1 MAGKKGKVM
10 ERRLMKDFQIG
21 LVEGIVSDAI
31 SSNKEPKDVFSK
43 IAQAIGKRSSS
54 KGKDWNAMV
63 RKSTMTRDPIGSTA
77 EFQTRQSRQS
87 LRRQI
92 IEAQGKPDPDQLVAY
107 NPMLSTVSPATRVAY
122 AKFKISKIKQEFEDR
137 EAAGGASENT
147 SQKGDDDVFQD
158 ASTSVKKVTETNQ
171 TSSIVRPR
179 PRASLSSVASASS
192 TSNTPKD
199 PPKPTTS
206 IKISQP
212 TPTVSMA
219 PPDVPTRK
227 EFRPKTPIPE
237 DPREGMTTPDPDG
250 RKSVDSNQGS
260 RSTTPTRPPSV
271 KSTASKAEDK
281 KEVNKE
287 VKKEEKK
294 EEKTDV
300 PKETLKPTTTEPPKR
315 SPGPPKPGGKSTV
328 SGQVIQ
334 GWL

>member
-1 MAGKKGKVM
+1 MVVSVAGKKGRVM

-31 SSNKEPKDVFSK
+31 TSNKEPKDVFSK

-77 EFQTRQSRQS
+77 EFQIRQSRQS

-92 IEAQGKPDPDQLVAY
+92 IDSQGKPDPDQLVAY

-147 SQKGDDDVFQD
+147 SQKGEDDVFQD
-158 ASTSVKKVTETNQ
+158 GPASVKKVTEVKQ
-171 TSSIVRPR
+171 SSSIVRPR

-192 TSNTPKD
+192 ASNGPKD
-199 PPKPTTS
+199 PPKPPLVN
-206 IKISQP
+206 QP
-212 TPTVSMA
+212 TISMTA
-219 PPDVPTRK
+219 PDAPSKK
-227 EFRPKTPIPE
+227 EFRPRTPIPE
-237 DPREGMTTPDPDG
+237 DPREGMSTPDPG
-250 RKSVDSNQGS
+250 RPKSVDSAQGS
-260 RSTTPTRPPSV
+260 KSDTPSTSV
-271 KSTASKAEDK
+271 KSTASKVDDK
-281 KEVNKE
+281 KEVTKE
-287 VKKEEKK
+287 VKVEEKK
-294 EEKTDV
+294 EEKKDV
-300 PKETLKPTTTEPPKR
+300 PKEALKPTTAEPPRR
-315 SPGPPKPGGKSTV
+315 SPGPPKPGGKSKVT
-328 SGQVIQ
+328 GEVIQ